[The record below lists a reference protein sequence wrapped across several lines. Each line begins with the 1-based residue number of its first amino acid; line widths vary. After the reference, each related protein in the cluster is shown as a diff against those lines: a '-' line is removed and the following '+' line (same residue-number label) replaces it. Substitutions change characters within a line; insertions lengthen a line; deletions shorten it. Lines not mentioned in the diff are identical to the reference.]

1 MARLIKQVAARLTG
15 LHVFDRLPGGV
26 DFVHDLRRHLPR
38 SQVRTIFDVGANV
51 GQSARSYLASFP
63 GATIMCFEPVRSTYD
78 TLVATLGSASNVRCF
93 HVGMSASAGAG
104 TMALDERKSSMNR
117 LTTAGSGAV
126 TVESVALDTLDA
138 FCARE
143 SIAHIDLLKID
154 TEGHD
159 LEVLKGAARLLAERA
174 VDIIQVEAGMSRR
187 NERHVPM
194 EHFKSYLEP
203 LGYFLFRIYDQVPEW
218 PTGDPNLRR
227 SNLVFISDPV
237 IQKNRKR
244 QK

>member
-1 MARLIKQVAARLTG
+1 MARLLRQVAATLTG
-15 LHVFDRLPGGV
+15 LHVYDRLPGGV
-26 DFVHDLRRHLPR
+26 DFSYDLRRHLPEC
-38 SQVRTIFDVGANV
+38 QVRTIFDVGANV
-51 GQSARSYLASFP
+51 GQSARSYLSSFR
-63 GATIMCFEPVRSTYD
+63 GATILCFEPVRSTYD
-78 TLVATLGSASNVRCF
+78 RLVAALGSAPNVRCF
-93 HVGMSASAGAG
+93 AVGMSASAGAG
-104 TMALDERKSSMNR
+104 RMAIDDRESSMNK
-117 LTTAGSGAV
+117 LTTADSAAAV
-126 TVESVALDTLDA
+126 VEPVALDTLDA

-159 LEVLKGAARLLAERA
+159 LEVLKGGAGLLARQA
-174 VDIIQVEAGMSRR
+174 VDIIQVEAGMNPR

-194 EHFKSYLEP
+194 EHFKQYLEP

-237 IQKNRKR
+237 IRRNRKPP
-244 QK
+244 K